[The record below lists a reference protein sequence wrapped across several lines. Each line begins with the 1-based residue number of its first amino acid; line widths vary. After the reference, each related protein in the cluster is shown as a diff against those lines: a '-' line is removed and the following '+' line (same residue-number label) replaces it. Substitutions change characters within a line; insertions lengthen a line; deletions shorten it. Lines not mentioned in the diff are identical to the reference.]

1 MPAIVVEAAPL
12 VVVVPLVEVTRVVPV
27 VVGLEEVVAAAVEEQ
42 AALVQGRHWEYPLG
56 SG

>member
-1 MPAIVVEAAPL
+1 MVEAAPL
-12 VVVVPLVEVTRVVPV
+12 VVLVPLVEVARVVPV
-27 VVGLEEVVAAAVEEQ
+27 VVGLEEVVAAAAEEQ